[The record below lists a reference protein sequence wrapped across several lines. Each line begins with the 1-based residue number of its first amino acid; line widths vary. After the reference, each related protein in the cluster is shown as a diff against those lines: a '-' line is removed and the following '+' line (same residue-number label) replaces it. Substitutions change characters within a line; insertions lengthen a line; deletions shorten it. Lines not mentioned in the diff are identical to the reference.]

1 MIIIII
7 IIIIKKKGS
16 QDGSIN
22 FWERETGRHVAKL
35 HSHNEPSS
43 VVLFN
48 PRYLMFASADVNLV
62 SLFYFILFFL
72 YLLHIYNKIENIIYN
87 MYYIYNI

>member
-1 MIIIII
+1 MIKNII
-7 IIIIKKKGS
+7 GS

-22 FWERETGRHVAKL
+22 FWERESGKHVAKL
-35 HSHNEPSS
+35 HCHNEPSS

-62 SLFYFILFFL
+62 S
-72 YLLHIYNKIENIIYN
+72 IYSEIYQN
-87 MYYIYNI
+87 VCK